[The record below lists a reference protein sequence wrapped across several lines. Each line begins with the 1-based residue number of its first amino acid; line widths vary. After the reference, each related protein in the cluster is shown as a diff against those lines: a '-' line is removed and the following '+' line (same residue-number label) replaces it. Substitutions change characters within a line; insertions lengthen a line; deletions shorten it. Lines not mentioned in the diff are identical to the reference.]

1 MTPLKSLC
9 NRCNDRYL
17 VILGFNVLLIGWKQK
32 IAVLLLFINNVLLF
46 KKGMYELIIYNE
58 FNKMHL
64 YNEIGKI
71 VV

>member
-1 MTPLKSLC
+1 MT
-9 NRCNDRYL
+9 RFVTD
-17 VILGFNVLLIGWKQK
+17 VMTGLGGSCFNVLLIGWKQK

-64 YNEIGKI
+64 
-71 VV
+71 